1 VGRCRYHYPSTP
13 PGAFRCVQ
21 VETLEAGIR
30 ALPQPRRNAGPVHR
44 VKRGVMEAI
53 LIVLVAVVLIV
64 IVLLMVCVRLAPGR
78 RLAWVW

>member
-1 VGRCRYHYPSTP
+1 MGRCRYHYPSTP

-21 VETLEAGIR
+21 VETLETGIR
-30 ALPQPRRNAGPVHR
+30 TLPQPRRNAGPVHR
-44 VKRGVMEAI
+44 AKRGVMEVI

-64 IVLLMVCVRLAPGR
+64 IDLLMVCVRLAPGR

>member
-44 VKRGVMEAI
+44 AKRGVMEVI

-64 IVLLMVCVRLAPGR
+64 IDLLMVCVRLAPGR

>member
-1 VGRCRYHYPSTP
+1 MGRCRYHYPSTP

-21 VETLEAGIR
+21 VETLDAGIR
-30 ALPQPRRNAGPVHR
+30 ALPQPRRNASPVHR
-44 VKRGVMEAI
+44 AKRGVMEVI

-64 IVLLMVCVRLAPGR
+64 IDLLMVCVWLAPGR